1 MAGNVTSIQVMED
14 GPRNVVIKYEGIL
27 DTSDIAATGQIGASG
42 FTTTIGS
49 PNITFVAGALLPTV
63 GQYVTFSDSTTT
75 FPANTYIISITDATH
90 IVVSANALAANVA
103 AAITITG
110 TAGAVVI
117 LDPSKLSTLD
127 PCGNPQQVC
136 TTLSIAKIMHNIEDS
151 LSVNLFWEATANQRV
166 EELVGR
172 GKMDYFKYGNIANN
186 AGTGKTGKLVATT
199 QGWAASGLL
208 SFSLIIHC
216 IKS

>member
-27 DTSDIAATGQIGASG
+27 DTADISQTGTIGASG

-49 PNITFVAGALLPTV
+49 PIVAFVAGALVPTV

-75 FPANTYIISITDATH
+75 FPAGTYIISITDATH
-90 IVVSANALAANVA
+90 IVVSNNALAANAA

-117 LDPSKLSTLD
+117 LDPSKLSPLD

-136 TTLSIAKIMHNIEDS
+136 TTLSVSKIMYNIEDL
-151 LSVNLFWEATANQRV
+151 LSVNLFWEATANQRI
-166 EELVGR
+166 EELTGR
-172 GKMDYFKYGNIANN
+172 GRMEYFKYGGITNN
-186 AGTGKTGKLVATT
+186 GGSGKTGKLVATT
-199 QGWAASGLL
+199 QGWSTGAVL
-208 SFSLIIHC
+208 SFTLIIHC